1 MIDVS
6 KTDLTKVY
14 NLSKRILDYYKKNLE
29 DMKIN
34 TSGQLSRT
42 ADFDVDFD
50 DYHLA
55 VYFILES
62 YWYYIENGRNKST
75 GKFGSWTSKVTD
87 IERWLRQKIARGTFV
102 PTSGHTIPRTDK
114 EIKSVSY
121 LIARKITKF
130 GFYGTTHMGKHPL
143 EDAIK
148 QAEADGIIDEII
160 DCVVEG
166 FSGAVDIEIEKFEK
180 M

>member
-14 NLSKRILDYYKKNLE
+14 NLSKKILDFYKKNLE
-29 DMKIN
+29 DLKIN
-34 TSGQLSRT
+34 ASGQLSRT

-62 YWYYIENGRNKST
+62 YYRYVEVGRNPST
-75 GKFGSWTSKVTD
+75 GKFGRWANKVED
-87 IERWLRQKIARGTFV
+87 VERWLRQKISRGSFV
-102 PTSGHTIPRTDK
+102 PTSGHSIPRTEK

-121 LIARKITKF
+121 LIARKITRL
-130 GFYGTTHMGKHPL
+130 GFYGTTSMGKHPL
-143 EDAIK
+143 QNAIE
-148 QAEADGIIDEII
+148 EADRLGIIDEII

-166 FSGAVDIEIEKFEK
+166 FEGKVIYEFEK
-180 M
+180 I

>member
-6 KTDLTKVY
+6 KVDWTKIYDYANRIVQMY
-14 NLSKRILDYYKKNLE
+14 RENLSKEKVDA
-29 DMKIN
+29 
-34 TSGQLSRT
+34 SGQLSRSL
-42 ADFDVDFD
+42 DFDLDFD
-50 DYHLA
+50 EYHVT
-55 VYFILES
+55 VYLILES
-62 YWYYIENGRNKST
+62 YYHYIEVGRQRST
-75 GKFGSWTSKVTD
+75 GKWGSWRTKHSD
-87 IERWLRQKIARGTFV
+87 IENWLRQKIARGTFV
-102 PTSGHTIPRTDK
+102 PTSGHSIPRTDK

-130 GFYGTTHMGKHPL
+130 GFYGKDHHGKHPL

-166 FSGAVDIEIEKFEK
+166 FEGRVDIEIEKFEK

>member
-6 KTDLTKVY
+6 KVNLTKVY
-14 NLSKRILDYYKKNLE
+14 DLSKRILDFYKKNLE
-29 DMKIN
+29 DLKIN
-34 TSGQLSRT
+34 ASGQLSRT

-62 YWYYIENGRNKST
+62 YYRYIEVGRNPST
-75 GKFGSWTSKVTD
+75 GKFGRWANKVED
-87 IERWLRQKIARGTFV
+87 IENWLRQKIAKGSFV
-102 PTSGHTIPRTDK
+102 PTGGHTIPKTEK

-130 GFYGTTHMGKHPL
+130 GFYGKDHHGKHPL
-143 EDAIK
+143 QNAIE
-148 QAEADGIIDEII
+148 EADRLGIIDEII

-166 FSGAVDIEIEKFEK
+166 FEGKVDIEFEK
-180 M
+180 L

>member
-75 GKFGSWTSKVTD
+75 GKFGRWANKVED
-87 IERWLRQKIARGTFV
+87 IENWLRQKIARGTFV

-121 LIARKITKF
+121 LIARKITKM
-130 GFYGTTHMGKHPL
+130 GYYGTTSMGKHPL
-143 EDAIK
+143 QNAIE
-148 QAEADGIIDEII
+148 EADRLGIIDEII

-166 FSGAVDIEIEKFEK
+166 FEGKVDIELEKI
-180 M
+180 